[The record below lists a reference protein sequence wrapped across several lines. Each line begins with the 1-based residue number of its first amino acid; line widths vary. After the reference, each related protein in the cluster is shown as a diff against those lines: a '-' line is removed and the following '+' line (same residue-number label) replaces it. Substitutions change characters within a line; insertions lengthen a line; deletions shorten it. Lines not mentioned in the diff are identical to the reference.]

1 MYRQFHWPSLRDL
14 ASIRCVLWIKGP
26 PATPDAFLRS
36 SLCSVSVSLLTP
48 SCTLSLPSQLFL
60 CSLPVCLSTCPLVC
74 LYPFPKYPL
83 LFPSPI
89 NLFYP
94 RSIVWDNFLGVH
106 LGMDPSKVP
115 PDTCCFFKSQQYM
128 FRLLSE
134 RSCLWL
140 RVMALYENSIGMI
153 TPRQGQK

>member
-1 MYRQFHWPSLRDL
+1 ML
-14 ASIRCVLWIKGP
+14 
-26 PATPDAFLRS
+26 
-36 SLCSVSVSLLTP
+36 VSVQAIPLAFSQGPSKHQVCAVDKRTSSHPRCFSEIFSLFCLCFSFNP

-89 NLFYP
+89 NFFYP
-94 RSIVWDNFLGVH
+94 RSIVWNNFLGVH

-115 PDTCCFFKSQQYM
+115 ETHAAFLNHSSICSGY
-128 FRLLSE
+128 
-134 RSCLWL
+134 CL
-140 RVMALYENSIGMI
+140 REAVYG
-153 TPRQGQK
+153 